1 MRGGRSAPRTAP
13 RGNRAELLQEQSKSP
28 QKPSPA
34 TPRDPAVA
42 GMRLPGPRPGEKEA
56 QQNLSSHQGALTTS
70 RGHGL
75 AKEIL
80 IYGLIPMLSMQSV
93 QGMVHISYREPSRM
107 EDRRSTSEHIQFG
120 RFSTPGQGFSSSDL
134 ESHGAF
140 RHLFFQEKGGK
151 GTSRHSSSIQIL
163 CCSLLGS
170 RALPGLQRTSWFGHN
185 STPLPF

>member
-1 MRGGRSAPRTAP
+1 MGTELSSCR
-13 RGNRAELLQEQSKSP
+13 NRAKAHKSRP
-28 QKPSPA
+28 QPPLGTPQWPGCGCQVPA
-34 TPRDPAVA
+34 
-42 GMRLPGPRPGEKEA
+42 PGRK
-56 QQNLSSHQGALTTS
+56 NLSSHQGALTTS